1 MSSILA
7 SLRKKK
13 NLIYLVD
20 FTLLYI
26 YCESIVIQAADLNT
40 YNSLVVEL
48 DNFSITNLF
57 LFFFFILFWMQLA
70 AERSINDS

>member
-7 SLRKKK
+7 K

-26 YCESIVIQAADLNT
+26 YCESIVIQANYLNT

-48 DNFSITNLF
+48 DNFSMTNLLYLIVLYF
-57 LFFFFILFWMQLA
+57 GLDA
-70 AERSINDS
+70 ACSWEIYKW

>member
-7 SLRKKK
+7 K
-13 NLIYLVD
+13 NLMYLVD

-26 YCESIVIQAADLNT
+26 YCESIVIQANYLNT

-48 DNFSITNLF
+48 DNFSMTNL
-57 LFFFFILFWMQLA
+57 LYLIFFYFGLDA
-70 AERSINDS
+70 ACS